1 MTADGPRL
9 RPQDLLRVTAHPTGD
24 AVVLA
29 AAGELDLLSAPVL
42 GDEVATALAGA
53 PALLVIDLSE
63 VTFLASI
70 GIT

>member
-1 MTADGPRL
+1 M
-9 RPQDLLRVTAHPTGD
+9 TAHPTGD